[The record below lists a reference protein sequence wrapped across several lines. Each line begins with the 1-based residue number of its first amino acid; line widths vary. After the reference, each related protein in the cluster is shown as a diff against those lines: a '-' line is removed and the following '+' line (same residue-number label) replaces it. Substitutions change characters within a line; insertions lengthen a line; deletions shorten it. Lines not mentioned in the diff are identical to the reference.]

1 MFVLLA
7 VAESLVVGISP
18 LLPTYKSHL
27 SLSGFGVSAL
37 LASTSLALLIFAVP
51 AGLIADRIG
60 VRRLTIISGVI
71 LAFASVAEADP
82 FSFAWLLIVRIAIG
96 AAAGV
101 FWTSGL
107 AWLAGLPDGHSS
119 ALGTGITM
127 AGVGLVLGPGFLG
140 LAAQAFGI
148 GAPFI
153 IIGVIIGAATA
164 ALAAAGHRPL
174 PVADEAMPPSLA
186 GVMRAAKRRPDL
198 RSALIALSASAIASG
213 TLAVLV
219 PLELHQAGAS
229 IGTIGLILFVTG
241 LGYVVASAVI
251 ARVGGRLVSI
261 GAVMIASA
269 AIGTFLIPASLSRS
283 AVLLVLT
290 LALITPF
297 RGALATLCYQLGSR
311 AAGDGVG
318 AASIIGC
325 LNSLWGA
332 VSVCSPLAAGAIYD
346 AAGGRAAFAC
356 AQVVVL
362 MAAGAT
368 ALSRRHSLIA
378 SPVADATAAS
388 STAAAAGP
396 APSSSPPARR

>member
-71 LAFASVAEADP
+71 LALASIAEADP
-82 FSFAWLLIVRIAIG
+82 FNFVWLLSVRVVIG

-107 AWLAGLPDGHSS
+107 AWLAGLPEGHSS
-119 ALGTGITM
+119 ALGIGITM

-140 LAAQAFGI
+140 LFAQAFGI

-153 IIGVIIGAATA
+153 IIGVVIAATTA
-164 ALAAAGHRPL
+164 VLAGAGHRPL

-186 GVMRAAKRRPDL
+186 RVMTAAKRRPEL
-198 RSALIALSASAIASG
+198 RSALIALSASAVTSG
-213 TLAVLV
+213 TLSVLL

-229 IGTIGLILFVTG
+229 TGTIGLILFITG
-241 LGYVVASAVI
+241 LGYVAATAVI
-251 ARVGGRLVSI
+251 ARVGAGLVSVRSVI
-261 GAVMIASA
+261 VASA
-269 AIGTFLIPASLSRS
+269 AVGTFLLPASLSRS
-283 AVLLVLT
+283 AVLLVVT
-290 LALITPF
+290 MAVITPF

-318 AASIIGC
+318 AASIIGV

-332 VSVCSPLAAGAIYD
+332 VSVFSPLVAGAIYD

-356 AQVVVL
+356 AQVLVL
-362 MAAGAT
+362 MAAAAT
-368 ALSRRHSLIA
+368 ALSRS
-378 SPVADATAAS
+378 AANS
-388 STAAAAGP
+388 VVP
-396 APSSSPPARR
+396 IDP

>member
-1 MFVLLA
+1 MFALLA

-18 LLPTYKSHL
+18 VLPTYKSHL

-37 LASTSLALLIFAVP
+37 LASTSFALLIFAVP

-60 VRRLTIISGVI
+60 VRRLTIISGVM
-71 LAFASVAEADP
+71 LALASIAEADP
-82 FSFAWLLIVRIAIG
+82 FSFAWLLIVRIVIG

-107 AWLAGLPDGHSS
+107 AWLAGLPEGHSS
-119 ALGTGITM
+119 ALGIGITM

-140 LAAQAFGI
+140 LFAQAFGI

-153 IIGVIIGAATA
+153 IIGILIAAATA
-164 ALAAAGHRPL
+164 VLAGAGHAPM

-186 GVMRAAKRRPDL
+186 RVMTAAKRRPEL
-198 RSALIALSASAIASG
+198 RSALVALSASAVASG
-213 TLAVLV
+213 TVSVLV

-229 IGTIGLILFVTG
+229 TGTIGLILFVTG
-241 LGYVVASAVI
+241 LGYVAATGVI
-251 ARVGGRLVSI
+251 ARLGTRLVSI
-261 GAVMIASA
+261 SAVMIASA
-269 AIGTFLIPASLSRS
+269 AVGTFLLPASLSRS
-283 AVLLVLT
+283 AALLVLT
-290 LALITPF
+290 MALITPF

-332 VSVCSPLAAGAIYD
+332 ASVCSPLAAGAIYD
-346 AAGGRAAFAC
+346 AAGGQAAFAC

-362 MAAGAT
+362 MAAAAT
-368 ALSRRHSLIA
+368 ALSRRHSLMA
-378 SPVADATAAS
+378 SPLA
-388 STAAAAGP
+388 
-396 APSSSPPARR
+396 